1 MEELTIIAEFP
12 KGGAIAKR
20 KNGEKVFVRNYFSNK
35 LKSIFCNEKDIEKN
49 EKGLNVSNWRSTKPL
64 KKEEF
69 DKLKKEELDT
79 FIEIEANFMSKN
91 VRYKKNIIRK
101 FLLDLP
107 LGYEKEDVEEFLP
120 ENSSLYKTDDGWILR
135 TCIENGS
142 EEENHLLKEFHE
154 IELLAEGNF
163 MKNFGPYFSRE
174 LENAIKENNL
184 KNFVDSK
191 RELVESYIRDRNS
204 LKQDLLK
211 KIKESQ
217 NVNFVSS
224 FIS

>member
-35 LKSIFCNEKDIEKN
+35 LKSIFCDEKDIEKN

-64 KKEEF
+64 DF
-69 DKLKKEELDT
+69 DKLNKKEINK
-79 FIEIEANFMSKN
+79 FIEIETNFMSDTL
-91 VRYKKNIIRK
+91 RYKKNLIRE

-107 LGYEKEDVEEFLP
+107 FGYKKEDVEEFLP
-120 ENSSLYKTDDGWILR
+120 ENNSLYKTDDGWILR
-135 TCIENGS
+135 EVIDNGTV
-142 EEENHLLKEFHE
+142 EEKKLLKEFHE
-154 IELLAEGNF
+154 IEILAKENF
-163 MKNFGPYFSRE
+163 MKNFGPYFSTE

-184 KNFVDSK
+184 KGFVDSK
-191 RELVESYIRDRNS
+191 KELVESYIRDRNS